1 MMKFIIFQLALV
13 VTVFSGCSTV
23 TEYWPWGDEKAVE
36 TKSEAPAL
44 TEEDYGYVSY
54 IESGDAATVDAK
66 RKDAFYQMY
75 AECNGK
81 YEIVDENSEDSTT
94 VSISNRE
101 GEDFNEN
108 IKKITIKFICPE

>member
-1 MMKFIIFQLALV
+1 MKFIIFQLMISAIL
-13 VTVFSGCSTV
+13 FSGCSAV
-23 TEYWPWGDEKAVE
+23 IEYWPWNEDDGVEKKTE
-36 TKSEAPAL
+36 QTSL

-54 IESGDAATVDAK
+54 IESGDAATIDAK

-81 YEIVDENSEDSTT
+81 YEVVDEKSEDVST
-94 VSISNRE
+94 VSFSNRE
-101 GEDFNEN
+101 GDDFNEN

>member
-1 MMKFIIFQLALV
+1 MKFITFWFVMSAIL
-13 VTVFSGCSTV
+13 FSGCSTV
-23 TEYWPWGDEKAVE
+23 TEYWPWSEDEKVE
-36 TKSEAPAL
+36 SKPKQTSL

-54 IESGDAATVDAK
+54 IESGDAATIDAK

-81 YEIVDENSEDSTT
+81 YEVVDEKSEDVST
-94 VSISNRE
+94 VSFSNRE
-101 GEDFNEN
+101 GDDFNEN